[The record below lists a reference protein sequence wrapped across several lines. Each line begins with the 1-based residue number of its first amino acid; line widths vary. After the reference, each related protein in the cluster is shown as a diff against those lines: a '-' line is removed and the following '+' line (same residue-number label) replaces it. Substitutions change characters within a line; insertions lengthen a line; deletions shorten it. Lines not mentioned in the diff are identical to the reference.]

1 MNERGVNVV
10 KKLILAGALALGVIG
25 AGASFAGNQ
34 EAGIPSE
41 HSVVKPVELAG
52 IPSEHSVGKTIEL
65 AGIPSEH
72 SPAYSTMGIPSEH

>member
-1 MNERGVNVV
+1 M
-10 KKLILAGALALGVIG
+10 KKLVLAGALALGVIG

-41 HSVVKPVELAG
+41 HSVVTPVELAG

-72 SPAYSTMGIPSEH
+72 SPAFFTTGIPSEH

>member
-1 MNERGVNVV
+1 M
-10 KKLILAGALALGVIG
+10 KKLIMAGVLSLGLIG
-25 AGASFAGNQ
+25 AGASFTGNL

-72 SPAYSTMGIPSEH
+72 SPAFTTYGIPSEH